1 MKLKQ
6 RARRNDLARRSQEE
20 SLSDSYYSFTRRE
33 IAPLLPETTS
43 CILDVGCGA
52 GATSAWLRTIYPE
65 ARIVG
70 FEGNAELR
78 PRLESILD
86 EVHIVDLNSSPPQI
100 PADLVLFLDVL
111 EHLANPERLL
121 RKMLAYLPKNVTVIV
136 SVPNVAHASV
146 SVPLFFQGRFDY
158 QEAGIL
164 DRTHLRFFYRDSA
177 VALLN
182 RVGLQVTE
190 GLEAGLGGPKSSFVD
205 KITFGRLRNQLTK
218 QLIMRANLMPDGQ
231 AQGPFGWRPI

>member
-1 MKLKQ
+1 MV
-6 RARRNDLARRSQEE
+6 RRSQEE

-52 GATSAWLRTIYPE
+52 GATSAWLRTLYPE

-111 EHLANPERLL
+111 
-121 RKMLAYLPKNVTVIV
+121 
-136 SVPNVAHASV
+136 
-146 SVPLFFQGRFDY
+146 
-158 QEAGIL
+158 
-164 DRTHLRFFYRDSA
+164 
-177 VALLN
+177 
-182 RVGLQVTE
+182 
-190 GLEAGLGGPKSSFVD
+190 
-205 KITFGRLRNQLTK
+205 
-218 QLIMRANLMPDGQ
+218 
-231 AQGPFGWRPI
+231 